1 MPETLGAPLSARE
14 LPALFARVHEALHA
28 RQGTI
33 DALNVFPVPDGD
45 TGSNMT
51 ATVRA
56 GLEALQHALDTDVRP
71 EADVLSRAVIRG
83 AVGGARGNSGVILS
97 QVLRA
102 VVEQVTG
109 HARIDA
115 TVYADALAHARDLA
129 YDAVAEPVEGTILTA
144 IAVAADAARR
154 AADTGA
160 DLPACSAATCAATA
174 AAVARTPEQL
184 DVLREAGVVDAGARG
199 FEVLLAAVHGHLTGQ
214 EAEVVVD
221 ARPTVATRADAAC
234 HATSHL
240 PFEVQYLLD
249 ADDAL
254 APTIRGEL
262 AAHGDSIVVVAA
274 GHLLNVHVHTARVGP
289 VIELGLAHGSV
300 SSIEVTHLGDQVAA
314 HAAASRHR
322 VGAVAVLHGDGITTL
337 ARQLGAVVVD
347 GMAGALPS
355 VADLQAAV
363 LATGTASVLV
373 LPGHPNAVAA
383 AAQAAELCRDELDD
397 VPRVIAAAIDPPTV
411 LAALAVL
418 EPDGDP
424 DRVAADVERAARA
437 VRSGQIVDA
446 VRSADT
452 PVGPIVAG
460 QPVAIV
466 GGRVVAACDTPI
478 GALELIAEALDL
490 EQAELVTVLH
500 GAASSAADRAQLVA
514 FIDARC
520 DAEVEV
526 VDAGVR
532 PARLW
537 IGVE

>member
-28 RQGTI
+28 RQGVI

-56 GLEALQHALDTDVRP
+56 GLDALQTALSSDQRPDVDT
-71 EADVLSRAVIRG
+71 LSRAVIRG

-102 VVEQVTG
+102 VVEQVMG

-115 TVYADALAHARDLA
+115 AVYADALAHARDLA

-144 IAVAADAARR
+144 LAVAADAARR
-154 AADTGA
+154 AADAGA
-160 DLPACSAATCAATA
+160 DLPDCSAVTCAATA
-174 AAVARTPEQL
+174 AAVARTPDQL
-184 DVLREAGVVDAGARG
+184 AVLREAGVVDAGARG

-214 EAEVVVD
+214 DSEVVVD
-221 ARPTVATRADAAC
+221 ARPLVPIHTDAGC
-234 HATSHL
+234 HASSHQ

-249 ADDAL
+249 ADDEL
-254 APTIRGEL
+254 APIIRSEL

-274 GHLLNVHVHTARVGP
+274 GQLLNVHVHTARVGP
-289 VIELGLAHGSV
+289 VIELGLAHGRV
-300 SSIEVTHLGDQVAA
+300 SGIEVTHLGDQVAA

-322 VGAVAVLHGDGITTL
+322 VGAVAVLHGDGLATL
-337 ARQLGAVVVD
+337 ARELGATVVD

-355 VADLQAAV
+355 VADLQAAI
-363 LATGTASVLV
+363 LGAGADRVLV
-373 LPGHPNAVAA
+373 LPGHPNALAA
-383 AAQAAELCRDELDD
+383 ARQAVALCRDELAE
-397 VPRVIAAAIDPPTV
+397 PPTVIAGATTPPAV

-418 EPDGDP
+418 EPDGEP
-424 DRVAADVERAARA
+424 ELVATDVERAAGA
-437 VRSGQIVDA
+437 VRSAEIVDA

-452 PVGPIVAG
+452 PVGRIVAG
-460 QPVAIV
+460 QPLAIV
-466 GGRVVAACDTPI
+466 NGRVIAGCDTPI
-478 GALELIAEALDL
+478 EALEVIADALEL

-500 GAASSAADRAQLVA
+500 GATSSAADRAQMVA
-514 FIDARC
+514 LIDARS

>member
-14 LPALFARVHEALHA
+14 LPALFARVHDALQA
-28 RQGTI
+28 RQGVI

-56 GLEALQHALDTDVRP
+56 GLEALETALDGVDRSD
-71 EADVLSRAVIRG
+71 AAALSRAVIRG

-102 VVEQVTG
+102 VVEQVMG

-115 TVYADALAHARDLA
+115 GVYADALAHARELA

-144 IAVAADAARR
+144 IAVAAEAARR

-160 DLPACSAATCAATA
+160 DLATCSAATCAATA
-174 AAVARTPEQL
+174 DAVARTPDQL
-184 DVLREAGVVDAGARG
+184 AVLREAGVVDAGARG
-199 FEVLLAAVHGHLTGQ
+199 FEVLLAAVHGHVTGE

-221 ARPTVATRADAAC
+221 ARPTVRTRPDTAC
-234 HATSHL
+234 HATSHQ

-249 ADDAL
+249 ADDGL
-254 APTIRGEL
+254 APTVREGL
-262 AAHGDSIVVVAA
+262 AAFGDSIVVVAA
-274 GHLLNVHVHTARVGP
+274 GHLLNVHVHTAQVGP
-289 VIELGLAHGSV
+289 VIELGLGHGPIRG
-300 SSIEVTHLGDQVAA
+300 IEVTHLGDQVAA

-322 VGAVAVLHGDGITTL
+322 VGAVAVLHGDGLTTL

-355 VADLQAAV
+355 VADLQTAITGAGADRV
-363 LATGTASVLV
+363 LL
-373 LPGHPNAVAA
+373 LPGHPNALAA
-383 AAQAAELCRDELDD
+383 ARKAAELSADELPEAPI
-397 VPRVIAAAIDPPTV
+397 VVETATTPPAV

-418 EPDGDP
+418 EPDGEP
-424 DRVAADVERAARA
+424 ALVAADVERAASA
-437 VRSGQIVDA
+437 VRSAEIVDA
-446 VRSADT
+446 IRGADT
-452 PVGPIVAG
+452 PVGRIVAG
-460 QPVAIV
+460 QPLAIV
-466 GGRVVAACDTPI
+466 GGRVIAACDTPI
-478 GALELIAEALDL
+478 AALEVIADALGFD
-490 EQAELVTVLH
+490 QAELITVLH
-500 GAASSAADRAQLVA
+500 GAASSAEDRAQMVA
-514 FIDARC
+514 FIDARS

-537 IGVE
+537 VGVE

>member
-14 LPALFARVHEALHA
+14 LPALFARVHEALHL
-28 RQGTI
+28 RHEVI

-56 GLEALQHALDTDVRP
+56 GLEALQIALDSAERP
-71 EADVLSRAVIRG
+71 DAAALSRAVIRG

-102 VVEQVTG
+102 VVEQVMG

-115 TVYADALAHARDLA
+115 AVYADALEHARDLA

-144 IAVAADAARR
+144 IAVAAEAARR
-154 AADTGA
+154 SADEGA
-160 DLPACSAATCAATA
+160 DLPSCSAVTCAATA
-174 AAVARTPEQL
+174 AAVARTPDQL
-184 DVLREAGVVDAGARG
+184 EVLREAGVVDAGARG
-199 FEVLLAAVHGHLTGQ
+199 FEVLLAAVHGHLTGE

-221 ARPTVATRADAAC
+221 ARPTVRTRADAAC
-234 HATSHL
+234 HATSHQ

-249 ADDAL
+249 ADDDL
-254 APTIRGEL
+254 APTVRGEL
-262 AAHGDSIVVVAA
+262 TAFGDSIVVVAA

-289 VIELGLAHGSV
+289 VIELGLAHGPV
-300 SSIEVTHLGDQVAA
+300 SGIEVTHLGDQVAA

-322 VGAVAVLHGDGITTL
+322 VGAVAVLHGDGLATL

-355 VADLQAAV
+355 VADLQAAITEVGADRV
-363 LATGTASVLV
+363 LI
-373 LPGHPNAVAA
+373 LPGHPNALAA
-383 AAQAAELCRDELDD
+383 ARTAADLVAEDRAER
-397 VPRVIAAAIDPPTV
+397 PTVIGGATTPPAV

-418 EPDGDP
+418 EPDGEP
-424 DRVAADVERAARA
+424 EVVAADVERAAAA
-437 VRSGQIVDA
+437 VRSAEIVDA
-446 VRSADT
+446 VRNADT
-452 PVGPIVAG
+452 PVGRIVAG
-460 QPVAIV
+460 QPLAIV
-466 GGRVVAACDTPI
+466 GGRVIAACDTPMAALEAVAD
-478 GALELIAEALDL
+478 ALELDR
-490 EQAELVTVLH
+490 AELITVLH
-500 GAASSAADRAQLVA
+500 GAASSAADRAQMVA
-514 FIDARC
+514 FIDARS